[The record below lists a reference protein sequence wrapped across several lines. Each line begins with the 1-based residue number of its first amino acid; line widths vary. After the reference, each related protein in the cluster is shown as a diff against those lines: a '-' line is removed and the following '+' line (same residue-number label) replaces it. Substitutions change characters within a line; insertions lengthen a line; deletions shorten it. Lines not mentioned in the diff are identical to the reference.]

1 MFRFADDTN
10 DVYFFTMFYT
20 KRNETKRNEYT
31 RRPFKMN
38 IKLLLNN
45 HIISVF

>member
-20 KRNETKRNEYT
+20 KRNETKRNETKRNEYAT
-31 RRPFKMN
+31 ARLK
-38 IKLLLNN
+38 
-45 HIISVF
+45 